1 MKNLLRPIITL
12 LTVLLIA
19 AIIVYP
25 KVKDKLFTKNAASSQ
40 SPGMGRPG
48 SGAGGPS
55 SGGSGGMRG
64 AQVLNVS
71 GLIIAPS
78 VISEF
83 INSTG
88 SLLPDEEVE
97 LSFETSGKIVNIF
110 FSEGTRVKKGDLLAK
125 INDRHLQ
132 AQLMKLEAQKKLVE
146 EKEFRQRSLL
156 DRDAISKESYDQVVT
171 ELQALEADVLL
182 VKARISETE
191 LRAPFDG
198 TIGLRYFSEGA
209 YASPSTKIARLVKL
223 KPMKIEF
230 SINERFAGFVG
241 VGFPVTFRIE
251 GIEKTFDAKVYALD
265 PRVDIKTR
273 TIMVRAIYPNN
284 NEELKPGRYTAINL
298 RLSEVQN
305 AISIPTESIL
315 PEMDGESVFLYRSGK
330 ASKVKVKIGLRTES
344 SIQITEGL
352 QFGDTILTTGMLQLR
367 QGLPIVLDRLETQQ
381 K

>member
-25 KVKDKLFTKNAASSQ
+25 KVKDRLFAKNSASAQ
-40 SPGMGRPG
+40 APGMGRPG
-48 SGAGGPS
+48 GGTGGPSAGGP
-55 SGGSGGMRG
+55 GGMRS

-132 AQLMKLEAQKKLVE
+132 AQLMKLEAQRKLVV

-156 DRDAISKESYDQVVT
+156 DRDAISRESYDQVVT
-171 ELQALEADVLL
+171 ELQALEADILL
-182 VKARISETE
+182 VKARIAETE

-209 YASPSTKIARLVKL
+209 YASPSTKIARLIKL

-230 SINERFAGFVG
+230 SINERYSGIIG
-241 VGFPVTFRIE
+241 VGFPVTFRID
-251 GIEKTFDAKVYALD
+251 GIDKSFDAKVYALD

-273 TIMVRAIYPNN
+273 TITVRALYPNT
-284 NEELKPGRYTAINL
+284 NEELKPGRFTAINL

-344 SIQITEGL
+344 SIQIIDGL
-352 QFGDTILTTGMLQLR
+352 QFGDTVLTTGMLQLR
-367 QGLPIVLDRLETQQ
+367 QGLPIVLDKLETQQ

>member
-1 MKNLLRPIITL
+1 
-12 LTVLLIA
+12 
-19 AIIVYP
+19 
-25 KVKDKLFTKNAASSQ
+25 
-40 SPGMGRPG
+40 
-48 SGAGGPS
+48 
-55 SGGSGGMRG
+55 MRG
-64 AQVLNVS
+64 APVLNVS

-78 VISEF
+78 IISEF

-97 LSFETSGKIVNIF
+97 LSFETSGKIVNIY

-132 AQLMKLEAQKKLVE
+132 AQLLKLESQKKLVE

-156 DRDAISKESYDQVVT
+156 DRDAISRESYDQVVT
-171 ELQALEADVLL
+171 ELQALEADILL
-182 VKARISETE
+182 VKARIAETE

-230 SINERFAGFVG
+230 SINERYAGVIG
-241 VGFPVTFRIE
+241 VGFPVKFKID
-251 GIEKTFDAKVYALD
+251 GIETTFDAKVYALD
-265 PRVDIKTR
+265 PRVDVKTR
-273 TIMVRAIYPNN
+273 TFTVRALYPNS
-284 NEELKPGRYTAINL
+284 NEELKPGRFAAINL

-330 ASKVKVKIGLRTES
+330 ATKAKVKIGLRTES
-344 SIQITEGL
+344 SIQITSGL

-367 QGLPIVLDRLETQQ
+367 QGLPIVLDKLETQQ

>member
-1 MKNLLRPIITL
+1 MKNLVRPIITL
-12 LTVLLIA
+12 ITVLLIA
-19 AIIVYP
+19 AIIIYP
-25 KVKDKLFTKNAASSQ
+25 KVKDKLFTKSSAPPQ
-40 SPGMGRPG
+40 SAGMGR
-48 SGAGGPS
+48 SG
-55 SGGSGGMRG
+55 GGSGGAVGMRSV
-64 AQVLNVS
+64 QVLNVS

-110 FSEGTRVKKGDLLAK
+110 FSEGTRVREGDLLAK

-132 AQLMKLEAQKKLVE
+132 AQLLKLEAQKKLVE

-156 DRDAISKESYDQVVT
+156 DRDAISRQSYDQVAT
-171 ELQALEADVLL
+171 DLQALEADILL
-182 VKARISETE
+182 VKARIAETE

-230 SINERFAGFVG
+230 SINERYAGVIG
-241 VGFPVTFRIE
+241 VGFPVKFRID
-251 GIEKTFDAKVYALD
+251 GIDGTFDAKVYALD
-265 PRVDIKTR
+265 PRVDVKTR
-273 TIMVRAIYPNN
+273 TFTVRALYPNVD
-284 NEELKPGRYTAINL
+284 EELKPGRFAAINL

-315 PEMDGESVFLYRSGK
+315 PEMDGESVFVYRSGK

-344 SIQITEGL
+344 SIQITDGL

-367 QGLPIVLDRLETQQ
+367 QGLPIVLDKLETQQ